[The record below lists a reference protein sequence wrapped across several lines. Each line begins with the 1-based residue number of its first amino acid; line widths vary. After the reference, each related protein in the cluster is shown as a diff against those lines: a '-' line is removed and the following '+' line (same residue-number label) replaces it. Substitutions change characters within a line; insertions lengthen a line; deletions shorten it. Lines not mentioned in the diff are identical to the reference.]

1 MSELVQY
8 YEAFSARLA
17 TPEGLAAEDCRCHG
31 GGWILSDVDTL
42 HKCPDH
48 YVPGQRHPD
57 DDWDDDDQ
65 GANIWDLEFP
75 PFKPGVDGAL
85 PGDKLPPESL
95 VPLVTDDD
103 LPF

>member
-1 MSELVQY
+1 MSELQAY
-8 YEAFSARLA
+8 YDAFVDDLRRG
-17 TPEGLAAEDCRCHG
+17 PRGLTAEECRCRG
-31 GGWILSDVDTL
+31 GGWLLSDVDTI

-85 PGDKLPPESL
+85 PGDKLPL